1 MAKSIDLASL
11 EDIADLNDVD
21 TTNLASGELLRWD
34 GTSSFVPTTTTE
46 DGSGNLDV
54 SGTITDSLNKNVRS
68 PKHTSTSAS
77 LEITEAGVY
86 TITGAHTITFGTA
99 SSQLVAGDIVVLY
112 NQHTATVSIQD
123 GDFTAFY
130 IDEETTHRA
139 SVNLAAASMATV
151 IVLSSTK
158 AIIAGAGVS
167 AP

>member
-46 DGSGNLDV
+46 DVSGNLDV

-99 SSQLVAGDIVVLY
+99 SSELVAGDIVVLY

-123 GDFTAFY
+123 GDFTTFY